1 MKTNNE
7 RSALTHSQILKKSM
21 ELFVLQGYHNTS
33 IRDIAK
39 ESKISTGAIYHY
51 FSGKEEIAAE
61 LFNST
66 VLCLNNLFID
76 IINSKKTTENKIK
89 DFVFNILG
97 VAEDDEIMMKYT
109 LDVKHKE
116 IIKDGR
122 PICSSG
128 PFELLRTFLK
138 NEMEKGNIKK
148 MDSYV
153 ATVCLTGIPIR
164 LIKIKWDGVIND
176 EISNFKDII
185 FEAVWKTLKA

>member
-7 RSALTHSQILKKSM
+7 RSALTRSQILKKSM

-97 VAEDDEIMMKYT
+97 VAEDDEIMMKYA
-109 LDVKHKE
+109 LDVKHEE